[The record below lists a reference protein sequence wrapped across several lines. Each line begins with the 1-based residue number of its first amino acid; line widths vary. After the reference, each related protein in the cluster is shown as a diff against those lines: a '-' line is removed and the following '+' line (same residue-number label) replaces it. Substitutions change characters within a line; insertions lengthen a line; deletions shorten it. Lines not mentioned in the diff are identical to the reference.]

1 MKPTFHHRPV
11 NGPYEDPALYV
22 RLLRE
27 RRAFLFDAGDI
38 SSLGQGDI
46 QKLTDVFVTHTH
58 IDHFIGFDLILRS
71 LLRRERPL
79 RVFGPES
86 ITGCV
91 EGKLAGYS
99 WNLIQ
104 EYPLTLDVCAVHDD
118 AVRHTR
124 YRAGNEFRREEM
136 GALPFDG
143 VILREE
149 GITVRAVRLHHDI
162 PCLGFSLEE
171 DYHMNIDKAALEG
184 MGLSVGPWL
193 GTLKSHIR
201 ENRPDGT
208 VLPASGRDHSLGEL
222 RHLVMIT
229 RGQKVSYVMDCA
241 PDDENTARIKELVAG
256 SDTLYSE
263 AYFLHDDIEW
273 ARKRNH
279 LTARIV
285 GEIAREAGVRHLVPL
300 HFSPRYLESAI
311 TPEDEAMSAFRGG

>member
-1 MKPTFHHRPV
+1 
-11 NGPYEDPALYV
+11 
-22 RLLRE
+22 
-27 RRAFLFDAGDI
+27 
-38 SSLGQGDI
+38 
-46 QKLTDVFVTHTH
+46 
-58 IDHFIGFDLILRS
+58 
-71 LLRRERPL
+71 
-79 RVFGPES
+79 
-86 ITGCV
+86 
-91 EGKLAGYS
+91 
-99 WNLIQ
+99 
-104 EYPLTLDVCAVHDD
+104 
-118 AVRHTR
+118 
-124 YRAGNEFRREEM
+124 
-136 GALPFDG
+136 
-143 VILREE
+143 
-149 GITVRAVRLHHDI
+149 
-162 PCLGFSLEE
+162 
-171 DYHMNIDKAALEG
+171 

-256 SDTLYSE
+256 SDTFYSE

>member
-22 RLLRE
+22 RLLRQ

-38 SSLGQGDI
+38 SSLSQGDI

-79 RVFGPES
+79 R
-86 ITGCV
+86 
-91 EGKLAGYS
+91 
-99 WNLIQ
+99 NLIQ

-124 YRAGNEFRREEM
+124 YQAGNEFRREEM

-285 GEIAREAGVRHLVPL
+285 GEIAREAGVQHLVPL